1 MKKKEFYLTLVLCE
15 LSLVK
20 QRQIIFNYDS
30 INDIVNG
37 GYDKNISQILTKEE
51 YEKLVDV
58 ATSGNVARHLEGLKI
73 NGIGII
79 SIDDNQYPECLRNIH
94 EPPTLLYYKGNIEIL
109 NTDCIAIIGSRICTK
124 YGSDQAQ
131 KFARALSKA
140 DFTIVSGLAEGID
153 SYAAQGALSV
163 KGRTIA
169 VMAGGLNNIYPAIN
183 TNLAKRIVDNG
194 GVLISENVP
203 TFLPKNYSFIQ
214 RNRIIAGLSLGVF
227 APEMGLK
234 SGAMHTINF
243 ALDEGRQVFVLP
255 GNVTSSASAG
265 TNNLI
270 CTLQGACVLEPND
283 IIESFDGHKIA
294 PKEPI
299 TKPKT
304 EQLTIEEQIIL
315 DVLKLEDTHFDELA
329 KKTNLETKKL
339 SSLLTMMQIRGLIKK
354 LAGNYYGI

>member
-1 MKKKEFYLTLVLCE
+1 MKKIEFYLTLVLSD
-15 LSLVK
+15 LSLTK

-30 INDIVNG
+30 IKDIVNN
-37 GYDKNISQILTKEE
+37 GYDVNIQQILSKNE
-51 YEKLVDV
+51 YDKLVEV
-58 ATSGNVARHLEGLKI
+58 ATGGAVVRHLEGLKI
-73 NGIGII
+73 NGIGLI
-79 SIDDNQYPECLRNIH
+79 SIDDEKYPEYLRNIH
-94 EPPTLLYYKGNIEIL
+94 EPPTLLYYKGNIDIL
-109 NTDCIAIIGSRICTK
+109 NTDCIAIVGSRLCTK

-131 KFARALSKA
+131 KFAKALAKA

-153 SYAAQGALSV
+153 SFAAQGALNA

-227 APEMGLK
+227 SPEMGLK

-283 IIESFDGHKIA
+283 IIENFDNHKIA
-294 PKEPI
+294 RDEPV
-299 TKPKT
+299 TKQKNM
-304 EQLTIEEQIIL
+304 QLTIEEQIVM
-315 DVLKLEDTHFDELA
+315 DVLKTQEAHFDDLA
-329 KKTNLETKKL
+329 KKTGLDTKKL
-339 SSLLTMMQIRGLIKK
+339 NSLLTMMEIRGLIKK